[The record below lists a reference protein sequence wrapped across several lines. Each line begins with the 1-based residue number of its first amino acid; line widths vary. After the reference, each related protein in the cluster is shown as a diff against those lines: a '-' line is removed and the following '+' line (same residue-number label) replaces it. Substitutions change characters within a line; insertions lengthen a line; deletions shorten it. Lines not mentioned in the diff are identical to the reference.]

1 MANTLYDTD
10 FNLWIDKT
18 SQALHQR
25 DFESLDWN
33 NLIEEVETLGRSEKN
48 ALENNLEKV
57 LMHLLKWKYQ
67 SDKGSNSLHYT
78 IVEHRNRLHKAFE
91 SSPSLKNYDLEVF
104 NKCYRNAVKLAS
116 AETGLSKIVFPVECP
131 FTTEQAWDDD
141 YLPENCESE

>member
-10 FNLWIDKT
+10 FNLWSDKT

-25 DFESLDWN
+25 DVESLDWD

-67 SDKGSNSLHYT
+67 SDKRSNSLHYT
-78 IVEHRNRLHKAFE
+78 IVEHRHRLHKAFE

-131 FTTEQAWDDD
+131 LTTEQAWDDD
-141 YLPENCESE
+141 YQPENCESE